1 MAKITPISGFPEWLP
16 EQRIAEEE
24 VTSKI
29 MAIYKAHGFTG
40 IETRAIEPMSVLT
53 SKGDINKE
61 VYKIERALAEDSERD
76 KKEDAL
82 ALHFDLTIPFARYV
96 AQNFNELD
104 FPFKRYQLQ
113 KVWRGERPQEGRFRE
128 FYQFDIDTVSI
139 DELPICHDAE
149 MISIIDEV
157 FSSLNLARHQIK
169 INNRKLLLGLY
180 EFLGLNEDQ
189 RNAAVTEVDKIHK
202 IGADG
207 VTKSLLNLGIEQK
220 AASEIVRCASIQVAP
235 ANLTEITG
243 MPASSN
249 ESFKAGAKEIEDVIA
264 LLSIETQ
271 KNVIIDLSLARGLDY
286 YTGTIIETVLL
297 DYPSYGSVAGGGRY
311 ENLTARFSN
320 KKIPGVGISVGLTR
334 LMSLFLS
341 KGLITT
347 SKKSPTEVLITL
359 SAPEKMPTAFSVS
372 REFRKL
378 GINTEVFHKAA
389 KFGKQIEY
397 ADKKGIPWV
406 VFINDDGSL
415 EAKDLR
421 TKEQLKVTAK
431 DLALRIKA
439 V

>member
-16 EQRIAEEE
+16 EQRIAEEA
-24 VTSKI
+24 VISKI
-29 MAIYKAHGFTG
+29 LSIYRSHGFTG
-40 IETRAIEPMSVLT
+40 IETRAVEPMSVLA

-61 VYKIERALAEDSERD
+61 VYKIERALAEGSDKD

-96 AQNFNELD
+96 SQNFNELD

-139 DELPICHDAE
+139 DDLPICHDAE
-149 MISIIDEV
+149 MISIIDEI
-157 FSSLNLARHQIK
+157 FSSLNLVRYQIK

-189 RNAAVTEVDKIHK
+189 RNAAVTEVDKIDK
-202 IGADG
+202 IGTEG

-220 AASEIVRCASIQVAP
+220 AANEIVRCASIKVAP
-235 ANLTEITG
+235 ANLAEITG
-243 MPASSN
+243 MPASAN
-249 ESFKAGAKEIEDVIA
+249 ESFKTGVKEIEDVVS
-264 LLSIETQ
+264 LLSSDTQ

-286 YTGTIIETVLL
+286 YTGTIIETILL

-311 ENLTARFSN
+311 ENLTSRFSN

-334 LMSLFLS
+334 LMSLFIT
-341 KGLITT
+341 KELI
-347 SKKSPTEVLITL
+347 SIAKKSPTEVLITL
-359 SAPEKMPTAFSVS
+359 SAPEKIQTAFNVG
-372 REFRKL
+372 RELRTF
-378 GINTEVFHKAA
+378 GVNTEIFHKAA

-415 EAKDLR
+415 EAKDLK
-421 TKEQLKVTAK
+421 TKEQLKITAK

-439 V
+439 H